1 MNDHG
6 DYHDFPQ
13 QQLPASFHGG
23 GGQMAWPGGHSGG
36 MYDGG
41 DSSQGPRGSAFTLGT
56 VFRAIRR
63 HWWQA
68 ALLWVITSGALMFL
82 AFTRITPTYSAFA
95 LLRVESPRPSIL
107 GPSMNPLSASQIK
120 RTHMQLIKTPDVLS
134 DAVAEYP
141 EITALEELRGAL
153 SPEVVIDRKLQ
164 VLDRQDSELIEVAMT
179 AGSAQSATDIVNA
192 VVQSY
197 LKQANKWANESTT
210 RQINRLTAEKE
221 RREREVED
229 LRKSISKLVEELGA
243 ANPEQIRDPSRINLE
258 DYTRMSKSLSGLEM
272 ERIAM
277 ESRVER
283 LKTELNRPAEFVA
296 NHNLQDS
303 VYEAFYAAE
312 DVTELTDQLDAAE
325 ARLEQLDKLSRQ
337 PDAAHRAVK
346 DRIADVKGRINALW
360 ERRRPMLEKQLS
372 ANGMPTSNA
381 GLQKE
386 LRDAEYELHDLT
398 VREASIRKS
407 MENCKITIRNDETK
421 AMTLG
426 FRQADLMRSEQVLD
440 TVQRALEQLQFESQG
455 QSQISLIQ
463 KARSMG
469 MASNDKRWKFM
480 AMAPLGMFL
489 AVAALCVLVEMRAG
503 RVSNPDD
510 LSSRARLEVLGVV
523 PPLPNPRAARTL
535 MGKVDETRLRR
546 QLVEYIQSIDH
557 LRVAICTNNTGDSIR
572 QSVLITSAFGGEGKT
587 TLSAQLAGRCAN
599 AGLSTIVVDGDLRNP
614 SLTRTLEAE
623 GLPGLTNVLKGDAEL
638 EDCLVRI
645 GEGGGFHLLP
655 TGTAP
660 GDPSRVLEGSKLGKI
675 FKKLREDYEIVIV
688 DTAPVLPVPDALLL
702 GRWVQGI
709 VLAVRYDTSRF
720 AMIQRAYKR
729 LSALKVPVLG
739 AVVNGVRNASTTYGG
754 YGYGYGYGYGN
765 PQGDEDDAVTPETT
779 GTAEIE
785 VEAEV
790 ADRLRD
796 F

>member
-6 DYHDFPQ
+6 EYHDYPQ
-13 QQLPASFHGG
+13 HQLPASFHGG
-23 GGQMAWPGGHSGG
+23 GGHMAWPAHAGSGG
-36 MYDGG
+36 MYDTGESG
-41 DSSQGPRGSAFTLGT
+41 SAPRGASFTLGT
-56 VFRAIRR
+56 IFRAIRR

-68 ALLWVITSGALMFL
+68 ALLWAITSGFLMFL
-82 AFTRITPTYSAFA
+82 AFKRITPTYSSFA
-95 LLRVESPRPSIL
+95 LLRVESPRTSIL
-107 GPSMNPLSASQIK
+107 GPSMNNLSASQIK

-141 EITALEELRGAL
+141 EIVMLDELRQAA
-153 SPEVVIDRKLQ
+153 SPEAIIDRKLQ
-164 VLDRQDSELIEVAMT
+164 VLDRVDSELIEVQMT
-179 AGSAQSATDIVNA
+179 AGSPQSATDIVNA
-192 VVQSY
+192 VVNSY
-197 LKQANKWANESTT
+197 LKQATKWANESTT
-210 RQINRLTAEKE
+210 TQISRLTKEKE

-229 LRKSISKLVEELGA
+229 LRRSITKLVEELGA
-243 ANPEQIRDPSRINLE
+243 ANPEQLRDPSRVNLE
-258 DYTRMSKSLSGLEM
+258 DYTRMSAELSDLEM
-272 ERIAM
+272 EHIAM
-277 ESRVER
+277 ESRVEK
-283 LKTELNRPAEFVA
+283 LKAELNRPAEFVA
-296 NHNLQDS
+296 STNLQDA
-303 VYEAFYAAE
+303 VHEAFWSDPDVVELDEQLNAAK
-312 DVTELTDQLDAAE
+312 

-337 PDAAHRAVK
+337 PDAAHRDVK
-346 DRIADVKGRINALW
+346 DRIASIKNQINVLF
-360 ERRRPMLEKQLS
+360 ERRKPFLEKQFS
-372 ANGMPTSNA
+372 VNGLPTSNA

-386 LRDAEYELHDLT
+386 LRDAEYELHDLI
-398 VREASIRKS
+398 VREETTRKA
-407 MENCKITIRNDETK
+407 METCKITIRNDETK

-426 FRQADLMRSEQVLD
+426 FRQADLSRSESILD

-463 KARSMG
+463 KARPMG

-480 AMAPLGMFL
+480 AMAPLGMFV
-489 AVAALCVLVEMRAG
+489 AVAALCVLVEMKSG

-510 LSSRARLEVLGVV
+510 LSARARLEVLGVV
-523 PPLPNPRAARTL
+523 PPLPNPRAARKL
-535 MGKVDETRLRR
+535 MGGVDETRLRR

-623 GLPGLTNVLKGDAEL
+623 GMPGLTNVLKGEAEL
-638 EDCLVRI
+638 EECLVRI

-660 GDPSRVLEGSKLGKI
+660 GDPSRILEGSKLGKV
-675 FKKLREDYEIVIV
+675 FKQLRENYEIVIV

-729 LSALKVPVLG
+729 LSTLKVPVLG

-754 YGYGYGYGYGN
+754 YGYGYGYGYGQSQA
-765 PQGDEDDAVTPETT
+765 PDEEDETVQGST
-779 GTAEIE
+779 GTSEIEIE
-785 VEAEV
+785 VP
-790 ADRLRD
+790 DRRD